1 MLADRRIWI
10 MAAYGVVAGLPLPL
24 SGFTFRLWL
33 SEGGVSLALI
43 GLTANIGLAYSL
55 KFLWAPVLDQ
65 TSPPGPFRRFGL
77 RRGWLLVIQPALV
90 LSAALLALSDPANA
104 PAAAIAAA
112 ALVAFLS
119 ASQDIVVDAWRI
131 EVFPARMQGAAMAA
145 YVWGYRAALLISGA
159 GAIKSADLVGWHA
172 ALLGVALLLAAGPI
186 ISLIAP
192 EPIMERAAGPAGVAP
207 SRLIE
212 RIRHAIIEP
221 LREFLSRPGAF
232 TILAFIALFKL
243 DEAMAGVMT
252 APFYR
257 SLGFD
262 RNAIAV
268 ANFLPSLAAVLAGT
282 AIGGW
287 LVARLGV
294 GRALLVT
301 GCIQTAAMSMYV
313 VLAYSAGEVHVLY
326 ATVFIEAFAGGL
338 ADAAFITYLSG
349 LCSVAFTATQYALL
363 SSVAAI
369 ALRTVGG
376 LTGFLAEAVGWKMF
390 YTICML
396 AALPSMLL
404 MLRLLR
410 RYPPSEAAPARGVAD

>member
-192 EPIMERAAGPAGVAP
+192 EPLMERAAGPSGVAP

-410 RYPPSEAAPARGVAD
+410 RYPPSETAPARGAAD